1 MLFLSGR
8 AFVLFRRMKGIQGWS
23 SPPKRFD
30 AKPSAFPVRR
40 LCYLCAAPGR
50 PTPKI
55 PFESEEPVSYSLPSA
70 ANSRNRR
77 PAAQIASVPFSHKTK
92 FNFAD
97 RAGRGLPVPSA
108 GSQDQTGPGDSQTA
122 PGARLL
128 FRAVRNFDFRA
139 SFWSRLADRPSAAPS
154 GRLPGRAGVG
164 SSGLTKSAD
173 AVWGTKRRGLWT

>member
-1 MLFLSGR
+1 MPLEADCADRMLLWSGR
-8 AFVLFRRMKGIQGWS
+8 AFVLFRRMKGIQGRS

-55 PFESEEPVSYSLPSA
+55 PFESEEPVSYSFPSA

-108 GSQDQTGPGDSQTA
+108 GLLKTKLA
-122 PGARLL
+122 PAT
-128 FRAVRNFDFRA
+128 
-139 SFWSRLADRPSAAPS
+139 PKP
-154 GRLPGRAGVG
+154 
-164 SSGLTKSAD
+164 
-173 AVWGTKRRGLWT
+173 RRGPFVVSRCKKL

>member
-1 MLFLSGR
+1 MQS
-8 AFVLFRRMKGIQGWS
+8 RRPS
-23 SPPKRFD
+23 RFGGF
-30 AKPSAFPVRR
+30 AICVPRPAVRR
-40 LCYLCAAPGR
+40 RKFRLKVRNRFP
-50 PTPKI
+50 
-55 PFESEEPVSYSLPSA
+55 YSFPSA

-97 RAGRGLPVPSA
+97 RAGRGLPECGP
-108 GSQDQTGPGDSQTA
+108 SQDQTGPGDSQTA